1 VAASTGQLMLEASRF
16 AAERY
21 RSAAPVPGAGAPTG
35 APAR

>member
-21 RSAAPVPGAGAPTG
+21 RPVPAAPG
-35 APAR
+35 APAPSGPAP